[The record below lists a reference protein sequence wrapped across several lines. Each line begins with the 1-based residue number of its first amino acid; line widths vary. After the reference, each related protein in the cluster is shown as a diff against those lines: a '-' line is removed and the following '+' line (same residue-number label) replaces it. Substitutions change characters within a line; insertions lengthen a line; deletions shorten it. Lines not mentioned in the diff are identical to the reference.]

1 MASDMHSYYTT
12 SSSTLASRSPP
23 IMDELISKYS
33 SGTGV
38 SSMPTS
44 SPRRGLVRRI
54 IDRVRLEY
62 YRYEVTFGVYVMTPG
77 EKFVANTFVVLFLSL
92 LLWASFLYF
101 PQLLIQKLGRL
112 IWILTGRSEDLGA
125 VLGFFDQGYRT
136 ASTASAGIPAS
147 TLAS

>member
-1 MASDMHSYYTT
+1 
-12 SSSTLASRSPP
+12 
-23 IMDELISKYS
+23 MDELISKYS
-33 SGTGV
+33 SATVV
-38 SSMPTS
+38 SSTSTPTS
-44 SPRRGLVRRI
+44 SQRRGLLRRI